1 MSEIAAVIFK
11 RALNTKLGLSGT
23 VVVIF
28 RRGYS
33 RTLGFSIK
41 AVITLQ
47 ATTVGTWNLS
57 QKVESV
63 SQDKTSSFKKS
74 EVF

>member
-11 RALNTKLGLSGT
+11 RVLNTKLGLSGT